1 MPAIYGQRHLITW
14 WRGQR
19 PTRHRWPGWLGDT
32 GGFWGGTQDFKYHCC
47 MLLVPAEEMRTTNS
61 HALLPHPQG
70 VFLGLLHSKPV
81 HRSAVQHPVYKVLD
95 PTPVILPDELQ
106 CFGTVGPVYSGLLAG
121 GRVLGYILGV
131 LRGGWRWH
139 GSAHQGLLHG
149 FQGYQVWGW
158 GGRVRRAPVSRRQG
172 RDRGRLWRLW
182 GARLS

>member
-1 MPAIYGQRHLITW
+1 MPAILGQRHLITW

-19 PTRHRWPGWLGDT
+19 PTRHRWRGWLGDT

-81 HRSAVQHPVYKVLD
+81 HRSAVQHPVYEVLD

-106 CFGTVGPVYSGLLAG
+106 CFGTVGPVYSGLWGG
-121 GRVLGYILGV
+121 GRVLGYVLGG

-139 GSAHQGLLHG
+139 GGAHQGLLHG

-158 GGRVRRAPVSRRQG
+158 VNVGSAWRTYGRWSGCWCTAG
-172 RDRGRLWRLW
+172 
-182 GARLS
+182 